1 MVYFPTFG
9 WFLGH
14 MLVNIS
20 YMEHTG
26 ICSYANMTM
35 KQKIWGMPIF
45 YAHYMR
51 ASIIFNPFLFDPAIP
66 QSQFS
71 RSLSSFWGEKL
82 YIFPFS
88 GVFSDGNGTQ
98 NLQQILRNSGIF
110 GLANAGDM
118 IPQGIPNIVYADVYW
133 QSSPLTWLV
142 KTQMTIRQ
150 LPFRVTPTNWHSRE
164 AFGIL
169 ICM

>member
-1 MVYFPTFG
+1 
-9 WFLGH
+9 
-14 MLVNIS
+14 
-20 YMEHTG
+20 
-26 ICSYANMTM
+26 
-35 KQKIWGMPIF
+35 
-45 YAHYMR
+45 
-51 ASIIFNPFLFDPAIP
+51 
-66 QSQFS
+66 
-71 RSLSSFWGEKL
+71 
-82 YIFPFS
+82 
-88 GVFSDGNGTQ
+88 
-98 NLQQILRNSGIF
+98 
-110 GLANAGDM
+110 M